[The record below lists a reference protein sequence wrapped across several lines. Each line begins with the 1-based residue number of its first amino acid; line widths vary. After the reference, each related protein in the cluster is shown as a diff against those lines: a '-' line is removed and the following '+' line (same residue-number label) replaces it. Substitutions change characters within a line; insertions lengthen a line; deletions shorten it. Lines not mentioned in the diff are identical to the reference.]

1 MTQTICQ
8 RCVMDTTDPN
18 IVFFGAEGCN
28 HCIAATAR
36 LAQDVPPDAKASAQL
51 AEHVAWIKA
60 RAKGKRYDVLL
71 GISGGADS
79 SVLAVEAIRLGLR
92 PLAVHVDN
100 GWNSDLAVSNIAN
113 LLEKLKIDLVTNVL
127 QWNEIRDMQRAY
139 LKAGVVDIECV
150 ADHAIIAT
158 LYKTA
163 AKYGI
168 PTILAGTNVRTES
181 ILPRA
186 WVHDKRDGRNV
197 RAIHRQFGTVT
208 LNHYPF
214 LSPCELLS
222 AIFIRKIRFVPLL
235 NYLNYDKE
243 AAVTKLQSDYGWRP
257 YARKHGESRFTRFF
271 QEYILPT
278 RWGIDK
284 RKAHLS
290 SLIVSGAMTRA
301 QALEALQTPL
311 YAPQEQES
319 DIEYI
324 CKKLGFTRAEFD
336 ALMAQPKASHRDFAN
351 NAWMFD
357 MNNPITLMIR
367 KWARGGT

>member
-1 MTQTICQ
+1 
-8 RCVMDTTDPN
+8 MDGTDPN
-18 IVFFGAEGCN
+18 IEFFGADGCN
-28 HCIAATAR
+28 HCIAATTR
-36 LAQDVPPDAKASAQL
+36 LAYDVPPDAEADARLK
-51 AEHVAWIKA
+51 EYVAWIKK
-60 RAKGKRYDVLL
+60 RGKAKHYDVLL

-79 SVLAVEAIRLGLR
+79 SILAVEAIKLGLR

-100 GWNSDLAVSNIAN
+100 GWNSDLAVSNIAA
-113 LLEKLKIDLVTNVL
+113 LLKRLNIDLVTNVL
-127 QWNEIRDMQRAY
+127 QWDEIRDMQRAY

-163 AKYGI
+163 AKHGI

-181 ILPRA
+181 ILPTA
-186 WVHDKRDGRNV
+186 WVHDKRDGKNV
-197 RAIHRQFGTVT
+197 KAIHKRFGTVK
-208 LNHYPF
+208 LKHYPF
-214 LSPCELLS
+214 LSPLELLA
-222 AIFIRKIRFVPLL
+222 AIFIRKVRFVPLL
-235 NYLNYDKE
+235 NYLNYDKDAAIAKLE
-243 AAVTKLQSDYGWRP
+243 ADYGYRP

-271 QEYILPT
+271 QEYILPM

-290 SLIVSGAMTRA
+290 SLIVSGKMTRD
-301 QALEALQTPL
+301 QALVALKEPL

-336 ALMAQPKASHRDFAN
+336 ALMAQPKSRHSDFAN

-357 MNNPITLMIR
+357 MKNPITLMIR

>member
-1 MTQTICQ
+1 MDQTICQ

-18 IVFFGAEGCN
+18 IVFFGSDGCN
-28 HCIAATAR
+28 HCIAASAR
-36 LAQDVPPDAKASAQL
+36 LARDVPPDALANARLKACV
-51 AEHVAWIKA
+51 EWIKK
-60 RAKGKRYDVLL
+60 RGKGRRYDVLL

-79 SVLAVEAIRLGLR
+79 SVLAVEAMKLGLR

-100 GWNSDLAVSNIAN
+100 GWNSDLAVSNIAE
-113 LLEKLKIDLVTNVL
+113 LLKRLNIDLVTNVL
-127 QWNEIRDMQRAY
+127 QWDEIRDMQRAY

-163 AKYGI
+163 AKHRI

-181 ILPRA
+181 ILPTA
-186 WVHDKRDGRNV
+186 WVHDKRDGRSV
-197 RAIHRQFGTVT
+197 KAIHKRFGTVK
-208 LNHYPF
+208 LKHYPF
-214 LSPCELLS
+214 LSPLELLT
-222 AIFIRKIRFVPLL
+222 AIFIRNVRFVPLL
-235 NYLNYDKE
+235 NYLKYDKDV
-243 AAVTKLQSDYGWRP
+243 ATAKLVAEYGYRP

-290 SLIVSGAMTRA
+290 SLIVSGAMTRE
-301 QALEALQTPL
+301 QALQALKKPL
-311 YAPQEQES
+311 YEPQEQSE
-319 DIEYI
+319 DIAYI
-324 CKKLGFTRAEFD
+324 CKKLGFTLAEFD
-336 ALMAQPKASHRDFAN
+336 ALMAQPKARHRDFAN

-367 KWARGGT
+367 RFARGGT